1 MKIARVALDV
11 PLAQLFDY
19 RADSID
25 EALPGERVLVP
36 FGKRRAVGVILELAS
51 TSDVPPARLKSITR
65 VLSDASPFTAE
76 DLRLLRFAA
85 DYYHYPLGQVTLH
98 ALPQRLRR
106 ATPPAMRPLSYEI
119 TEAGLQVSVNTL
131 PARAT
136 VKRKI
141 LSALQNE
148 RALTADALR
157 ALAPSAPGAVKDL
170 LERGWV
176 KRSASAPAANAPEE
190 QPPARPAQSHAL
202 TAMQAA
208 VVEKIL
214 AHLER
219 FQAFLLWGV
228 TGSGKT
234 EIYLRAAEAV
244 LDRGRQVLLL
254 VPEIALTP
262 QLQAMLQAR
271 FPDIRLATLHSG
283 LNETERLQNWLAAQS
298 GAARLVLGTRLAVF
312 APLPHL
318 GLIVVDEEHD
328 ASFKQTEG
336 FCYSARDLA
345 VVRASQRGI
354 PVVLGSATP
363 ALESYQNAA
372 TGRYLLLELPERIN
386 ERPPRIQCI
395 RIEPGRTER
404 GFAPQ
409 VLEAIAQR
417 LQRREQTLVFIN
429 RRGYAPVLM
438 CHSCGWL
445 SGCHRCS
452 AQLVLHLP
460 ARELHC
466 HHCGHRAAVP
476 PACPSCGNPALSPI
490 GQGTQ
495 RVEDVL
501 MRHFPEARVLRVDRD
516 STRRKNAWVGMRGR
530 IEAREVDILVGTQIL
545 AKGHDFAHLA
555 LVCVLNADAM
565 LYSAD
570 FRASERLYALLT
582 QVAGRAGR
590 AESPGEVL
598 IQTEFPD
605 HPLYAALR
613 DQDMH
618 RFAHQLLAQRGMG
631 GFPPFVHQ
639 ALLRAEAPRLD
650 TALDYLEE
658 AKRAAGGI
666 EHEVELFDV
675 VPAAMVRL
683 AGRERAQLL
692 VQSASRPALHAF
704 LRQWAARLSAAKS
717 SPARWALEVDPLE
730 L

>member
-19 RADSID
+19 RAESFGDS
-25 EALPGERVLVP
+25 LVGQRVLVP
-36 FGKRRAVGVILELAS
+36 FGTRHAVGVVAELAP
-51 TSDVPPARLKSITR
+51 TSEVPDARLKRISR
-65 VLSDASPFTAE
+65 VLDDARPFSAD
-76 DLRLLRFAA
+76 DLKLLRFAA
-85 DYYHYPLGQVTLH
+85 DYYHYPLGQVVMN

-106 ATPPAMRPLSYEI
+106 AAAPLARTVAYEI
-119 TEAGLQVSVNTL
+119 TAAGLEASVETL
-131 PARAT
+131 PARAL
-136 VKRKI
+136 VKRKV
-141 LSALQNE
+141 LLALQAE
-148 RALTADALR
+148 RVLTSEALR
-157 ALAPSAPGAVKDL
+157 EIAASAQTALKALV
-170 LERGWV
+170 ERGWV
-176 KRSASAPAANAPEE
+176 QRAVTAPHRAEPPRSVRPSA
-190 QPPARPAQSHAL
+190 RHAL
-202 TAMQAA
+202 TGTQARA
-208 VVEKIL
+208 LDEIL
-214 AHLER
+214 ADVDH
-219 FQAFLLWGV
+219 FHAFLLLGV

-234 EIYLRAAEAV
+234 EVYLRAAETV
-244 LDRGRQVLLL
+244 LSRGRQVLLL

-262 QLQAMLQAR
+262 QLQSMLHAR
-271 FPDIRLATLHSG
+271 FPDVRLATLHSG

-298 GAARLVLGTRLAVF
+298 GEARLVLGTRLAVF

-318 GLIVVDEEHD
+318 GLVVVDEEHD

-363 ALESYQNAA
+363 ALETYQNAS
-372 TGRYLLLELPERIN
+372 TGRYRLLELPERIN
-386 ERPPRIQCI
+386 ERPPRIQCVTI
-395 RIEPGRTER
+395 DPSRTQR
-404 GFAPQ
+404 GLAPQ
-409 VLEAIAQR
+409 ILAAIEER
-417 LQRREQTLVFIN
+417 LRRREQTLVFLN

-476 PACPSCGNPALSPI
+476 SACPTCGNPALAPI

-495 RVEDVL
+495 RVEDALV
-501 MRHFPEARVLRVDRD
+501 RHFPQAKVLRVDRD
-516 STRRKNAWVGMRGR
+516 STRRKGAWSGMRER

-590 AESPGEVL
+590 AESHGEVL

-613 DQDMH
+613 DQDVH
-618 RFAHQLLAQRGMG
+618 RFAHQLLAQRGTG

-639 ALLRAEAPRLD
+639 ALLRAEAPQLE
-650 TALDYLEE
+650 TALEFLED
-658 AKRAAGGI
+658 AKRAACGI
-666 EHEVELFDV
+666 EQDVDLFDA

-692 VQSASRPALHAF
+692 VQSASRTALHAF
-704 LRQWAARLSAAKS
+704 LRQWTARLSAPRS